1 MRGPAPHTR
10 ILDLL
15 RVLSP
20 VERQN
25 RLMRVA
31 DRDLALA
38 MLFMSE
44 SERRQVLA
52 CVGGGKGRRAL
63 DELERFQRSRLE
75 YRLYETASSVVA
87 RALAGSGTISTPR
100 SYYRPARSRRMR

>member
-1 MRGPAPHTR
+1 MRGPAPHKR

-20 VERQN
+20 VDRQN
-25 RLMRVA
+25 RLLRVA

-44 SERRQVLA
+44 PERARLIA
-52 CVGGGKGRRAL
+52 CVGPGKGRRAL
-63 DELERFQRSRLE
+63 QELERFQRSRLE
-75 YRLYETASSVVA
+75 YRLYETAAGVVA
-87 RALAGSGTISTPR
+87 RALEGSGSVTGPR
-100 SYYRPARSRRMR
+100 SYYRPFRSSRTR